1 MRELGW
7 VESQNFVI
15 DYRFAEGDD
24 DRLSDMAAELVR
36 IDADVIVTTGTPAT
50 IAVKNATSTIPV
62 VATNFGDPVG
72 LGVVASLGHPGGN
85 ITGFAFSVGMDIYG
99 KQLEF
104 LKETVPKVREVA
116 ILSNQANP
124 SHVLAITHLKVA
136 AQALRVKLQFL
147 EAGGLNEFDGALAA
161 MSKEHAGAL
170 LVVSDSVFI
179 RHKTQLADLAAKN
192 RLPSMYVIRDHVE
205 AGGLMSYG
213 PNFLDLFRRS
223 ATFVDKIFK
232 GAKPGDL
239 PVQQPTKFELV
250 INLKTA
256 KSLGLTFPQSIL
268 LRADEVID

>member
-1 MRELGW
+1 
-7 VESQNFVI
+7 
-15 DYRFAEGDD
+15 
-24 DRLSDMAAELVR
+24 
-36 IDADVIVTTGTPAT
+36 
-50 IAVKNATSTIPV
+50 
-62 VATNFGDPVG
+62 
-72 LGVVASLGHPGGN
+72 
-85 ITGFAFSVGMDIYG
+85 MDIYG